1 MYSYLTGLLFIIFY
15 VLFMYLIGSAFY
27 KKEGSYPSHF
37 IVGYLIFSFF
47 VAIGGIP
54 IQILNLPWLVFV
66 GYMIIVYVI
75 LAVWSIRRLDKAN
88 KKIID
93 TSKIKE
99 FIKNQWFI
107 VFLALLLVIIA
118 STNIEYIWMNN
129 CMDDGY
135 YLGWVSGVPYGINGF
150 HTNPSTGYAS
160 SLSDM
165 FSYLLNTTYSE
176 YGFYVFLLNIRTTVF
191 CRIFMAFFD
200 YFLFAM
206 VITKVAE
213 VILNNNDIE
222 IKDDQFQFFSSI
234 IFIFSIISFYYN
246 GNGILKIQ
254 DSWQLNTA
262 MYYGSNIV
270 RTCGIFL
277 LTIFYIDK
285 KLDWKMV
292 IGVIGIGIALIS
304 KSSIAL
310 PVIILVSVSFLLSY
324 LLCEKGKHYRLY
336 GLMIV
341 LGYLLICM
349 IVGNHPH
356 ISGAAHVQFFT
367 NLHHYISFWFIV
379 VFFFSAYFLK
389 NKTINKMNTMM
400 IFLLIFMLVNPFDN
414 VFEFTSQFSFVAA
427 RMMANY
433 LYSITILSFMYCAV
447 DLTRLC
453 HGIKFKNSIIYI
465 LISVL
470 IISLFTS
477 WYQRMDN
484 YKKRIGFGGGTLR
497 FDSTLQVVKDNRYII
512 PMSTQLL
519 GDVLEQRYQET
530 KHVNVVMMPE
540 GAMVNNEMHSV
551 AIILRTVSPHSIS
564 LSATGRYGKDKV
576 GDFQSFS
583 QQDEFNLYDFQAH
596 PTDKTY
602 RKLSKSLNDANVNCL
617 VVNTM
622 NFSSYF
628 ERDGFHLYRGI
639 ADTANNY
646 NYFVY
651 VRN

>member
-27 KKEGSYPSHF
+27 NKEGSYPSHF

-66 GYMIIVYVI
+66 GYMIIVYVL
-75 LAVWSIRRLDKAN
+75 LAVWSIRRLDKVN

-93 TSKIKE
+93 TSKIKD

-107 VFLALLLVIIA
+107 VFLSLLLVIIA

-176 YGFYVFLLNIRTTVF
+176 YGFYVFILNIRTTVF
-191 CRIFMAFFD
+191 CRIFMAFFN
-200 YFLFAM
+200 YFLYGM
-206 VITKVAE
+206 VITQLAE
-213 VILNNNDIE
+213 VLLRNNSDI
-222 IKDDQFQFFSSI
+222 KKSQFQFFSSI
-234 IFIFSIISFYYN
+234 IFLFSIISFYYN

-324 LLCEKGKHYRLY
+324 LLFEEGKHYRLY
-336 GLMIV
+336 ALMII
-341 LGYLLICM
+341 LAYLLVCM

-356 ISGAAHVQFFT
+356 ISGLADAQFFT
-367 NLHHYISFWFIV
+367 NLHHYISFWVIV
-379 VFFFSAYFLK
+379 IFFFSAYFLK
-389 NKTINKMNTMM
+389 NKAINKMNTMM
-400 IFLLIFMLVNPFDN
+400 IFILVLMLVNPFDN
-414 VFEFTSQFSFVAA
+414 VFEFSSQYGFVAA

-433 LYSITILSFMYCAV
+433 LYSMTVLAFIYFVVLLIKCFSSF
-447 DLTRLC
+447 
-453 HGIKFKNSIIYI
+453 KFTNCVIYI
-465 LISVL
+465 LTSVL
-470 IISLFTS
+470 LISLFFQWS
-477 WYQRMDN
+477 QRLES
-484 YKKRIGFGGGTLR
+484 YKQMKKI
-497 FDSTLQVVKDNRYII
+497 DSTVQIVKDNRYII

-540 GAMVNNEMHSV
+540 AAMVNNEMHSV

-564 LSATGRYGKDKV
+564 LSATGRYGKDRV
-576 GDFQSFS
+576 GDYQSFS
-583 QQDEFNLYDFQAH
+583 QKDEFNLYDFQAH

-602 RKLSKSLNDANVNCL
+602 HRLSKSLNDANVNCL

-628 ERDGFHLYRGI
+628 EEDGFYLYRGI
-639 ADTANNY
+639 ADTANKY

>member
-15 VLFMYLIGSAFY
+15 VLFMYLIGCAFY

-66 GYMIIVYVI
+66 GYMIIVYVL
-75 LAVWSIRRLDKAN
+75 LAVWSIRRLDKVN

-93 TSKIKE
+93 TSKIKD

-107 VFLALLLVIIA
+107 VFLSLLLVIIA

-135 YLGWVSGVPYGINGF
+135 YLGWVTGVPYGINGF

-160 SLSDM
+160 SLSGM

-191 CRIFMAFFD
+191 CRIFMAFFN
-200 YFLFAM
+200 YFLYGM
-206 VITKVAE
+206 VITQLAE
-213 VILNNNDIE
+213 VLLRNNSDI
-222 IKDDQFQFFSSI
+222 KKSQFQFFSSI
-234 IFIFSIISFYYN
+234 IFLFSIISFYYN

-310 PVIILVSVSFLLSY
+310 PVIILVSFSFLLSY
-324 LLCEKGKHYRLY
+324 LLFEEGKHYRLY
-336 GLMIV
+336 ALMII
-341 LGYLLICM
+341 LAYLLVCI

-356 ISGAAHVQFFT
+356 ISGAADGQFFM
-367 NLHHYISFWFIV
+367 NIHHYISFWIIL
-379 VFFFSAYFLK
+379 FFFLTGFIFK
-389 NKTINKMNTMM
+389 NKTVNKMNTTM
-400 IFLLIFMLVNPFDN
+400 IFLGVLMLVNPLDN
-414 VFEFTSQFSFVAA
+414 IFEFTSQYGFVAA

-433 LYSITILSFMYCAV
+433 LYSVTVLAFIYFSVLLIKCFF
-447 DLTRLC
+447 
-453 HGIKFKNSIIYI
+453 GFKFKNCIIYI
-465 LISVL
+465 LTFVL
-470 IISLFTS
+470 LISLFCQWS
-477 WYQRMDN
+477 QRLES
-484 YKKRIGFGGGTLR
+484 YKLR
-497 FDSTLQVVKDNRYII
+497 KEIDSTVQVVKDNRYII

-540 GAMVNNEMHSV
+540 GARVNNEMHSV

-596 PTDKTY
+596 PTNKTY
-602 RKLSKSLNDANVNCL
+602 RKLSKSLNDSKVNCL
-617 VVNTM
+617 VVNTI

-628 ERDGFHLYRGI
+628 ERDGFYLYRGI

>member
-66 GYMIIVYVI
+66 GYMIIVYVL
-75 LAVWSIRRLDKAN
+75 LAVWSIRRLDKVN

-93 TSKIKE
+93 TSKITK

-107 VFLALLLVIIA
+107 VFLSLLLVIIA
-118 STNIEYIWMNN
+118 STNIEFIWTNN
-129 CMDDGY
+129 GLDDGY

-150 HTNPSTGYAS
+150 YTNPSTGYAS

-191 CRIFMAFFD
+191 CRIFMAFFN
-200 YFLFAM
+200 YFLFAT
-206 VITKVAE
+206 VITEVAE
-213 VILNNNDIE
+213 VVLDNNDIE
-222 IKDDQFQFFSSI
+222 IKDYQFQFFSSI
-234 IFIFSIISFYYN
+234 IFLFSMISFYYN
-246 GNGILKIQ
+246 GSKLLTVQ
-254 DSWQLNTA
+254 DAWQLNTA

-277 LTIFYIDK
+277 LTIFYINK

-324 LLCEKGKHYRLY
+324 LLFEEGKHFRLY
-336 GLMIV
+336 ALMIILV
-341 LGYLLICM
+341 YLLVCIM
-349 IVGNHPH
+349 VGNHPH
-356 ISGAAHVQFFT
+356 ISGAADGQFFM
-367 NLHHYISFWFIV
+367 NIHHNISFWIV
-379 VFFFSAYFLK
+379 LFFFLTGFIFK
-389 NKTINKMNTMM
+389 NKTMNKMNTMM
-400 IFLLIFMLVNPFDN
+400 IILGALMLINPLDN
-414 VFEFTSQFSFVAA
+414 VFEFTSQFGFVAA

-433 LYSITILSFMYCAV
+433 LYSIIILSFIYCVV
-447 DLTRLC
+447 DLIRLC

-465 LISVL
+465 LTSVL
-470 IISLFTS
+470 IISLFAS
-477 WYQRMDN
+477 WHQRMDN
-484 YKKRIGFGGGTLR
+484 YKKMIGFGGGNQR
-497 FDSTLQVVKDNRYII
+497 FDSTLQVIKDNRYII

-576 GDFQSFS
+576 GDYQSFS
-583 QQDEFNLYDFQAH
+583 QKDEFNLYDFQAH

-602 RKLSKSLNDANVNCL
+602 HKLSKSLNDSKVNCV
-617 VVNTM
+617 VVNNM
-622 NFSSYF
+622 SFSSYF
-628 ERDGFHLYRGI
+628 ERDGFYLYRGI
-639 ADTANNY
+639 ADTANHLD
-646 NYFVY
+646 YFVY

>member
-1 MYSYLTGLLFIIFY
+1 MYSYLAGLLFIIFY
-15 VLFMYLIGSAFY
+15 VLFMYLIGSACY

-54 IQILNLPWLVFV
+54 IQLLNLPWLVFV
-66 GYMIIVYVI
+66 GYMIIVYVG
-75 LAVWSIRRLDKAN
+75 LAVWSIRRLEKAN

-93 TSKIKE
+93 TSKIKD

-107 VFLALLLVIIA
+107 VALALLLVVIA

-176 YGFYVFLLNIRTTVF
+176 YGFYVFLLHVRTTVF
-191 CRIFMAFFD
+191 CRIFMAFFN
-200 YFLFAM
+200 YYLYGI
-206 VITKVAE
+206 VITHLVE
-213 VILNNNDIE
+213 VLFNNSNF
-222 IKDDQFQFFSSI
+222 KKNQFQFFSSI

-262 MYYGSNIV
+262 MYFGSNIV

-324 LLCEKGKHYRLY
+324 LLFEEGKHYRLY
-336 GLMIV
+336 AIMII
-341 LGYLLICM
+341 LAYLLVCM

-356 ISGAAHVQFFT
+356 ISGLADAQFFT
-367 NLHHYISFWFIV
+367 NLHHYISFWVIV
-379 VFFFSAYFLK
+379 IFFFSAYFLK
-389 NKTINKMNTMM
+389 NKAINKMNTMM
-400 IFLLIFMLVNPFDN
+400 IFILVLMLVNPFDN
-414 VFEFTSQFSFVAA
+414 VFEFTSQYGFVAA

-433 LYSITILSFMYCAV
+433 LYSMTVLAFIYFVVLLTKCFSSF
-447 DLTRLC
+447 
-453 HGIKFKNSIIYI
+453 KFTNCVIYI
-465 LISVL
+465 LTSVFL
-470 IISLFTS
+470 ISLFFQWS
-477 WYQRMDN
+477 QRLES
-484 YKKRIGFGGGTLR
+484 YKQMKKI
-497 FDSTLQVVKDNRYII
+497 DSTVQIVKDNRYII

-576 GDFQSFS
+576 GDYQSFS
-583 QQDEFNLYDFQAH
+583 QKDEFNLYDFQAH
-596 PTDKTY
+596 PTNKTY
-602 RKLSKSLNDANVNCL
+602 HRLSKSLNDANVNCL

-628 ERDGFHLYRGI
+628 EKDGFYLYRGI
-639 ADTANNY
+639 ADTANKY

>member
-1 MYSYLTGLLFIIFY
+1 MYSYLAGLLFIIFY
-15 VLFMYLIGSAFY
+15 VLFMYLIGSACY

-66 GYMIIVYVI
+66 GYMIIVYVL
-75 LAVWSIRRLDKAN
+75 LAVWSIRRLDKVN

-93 TSKIKE
+93 TSKIKD

-107 VFLALLLVIIA
+107 VFLSLLLVIIA

-176 YGFYVFLLNIRTTVF
+176 YGFYVFILNIRTTVF
-191 CRIFMAFFD
+191 CRIFMAFFN
-200 YFLFAM
+200 YFLYGM
-206 VITKVAE
+206 VITQLAE
-213 VILNNNDIE
+213 VLLRNNSDI
-222 IKDDQFQFFSSI
+222 KKSQFQFFSSI
-234 IFIFSIISFYYN
+234 IFLFSIISFYYN

-324 LLCEKGKHYRLY
+324 LLFEEGKHYRLY
-336 GLMIV
+336 ALMII
-341 LGYLLICM
+341 LAYLLVCM

-356 ISGAAHVQFFT
+356 ISGLADAQFFT
-367 NLHHYISFWFIV
+367 NLHHYISFWVIV
-379 VFFFSAYFLK
+379 IFFFSAYFLK
-389 NKTINKMNTMM
+389 NKAINKMNTMM
-400 IFLLIFMLVNPFDN
+400 IFILVLMLVNPFDN
-414 VFEFTSQFSFVAA
+414 VFEFSSQYGFVAA

-433 LYSITILSFMYCAV
+433 LYSMTVLAFIYFVVLLIKCFSSF
-447 DLTRLC
+447 
-453 HGIKFKNSIIYI
+453 KFTNCVIYI
-465 LISVL
+465 LTSVL
-470 IISLFTS
+470 LISLFFQWS
-477 WYQRMDN
+477 QRLES
-484 YKKRIGFGGGTLR
+484 YKQMKKI
-497 FDSTLQVVKDNRYII
+497 DSTVQIVKDNRYII

-540 GAMVNNEMHSV
+540 AAMVNNEMHSV

-564 LSATGRYGKDKV
+564 LSATGRYGKDRV
-576 GDFQSFS
+576 GDYQSFS
-583 QQDEFNLYDFQAH
+583 QKDEFNLYDFQAH

-602 RKLSKSLNDANVNCL
+602 HRLSKSLNDANVNCL

-628 ERDGFHLYRGI
+628 EEDGFYLYRGI
-639 ADTANNY
+639 ADTANKY

>member
-1 MYSYLTGLLFIIFY
+1 MYSYLVGLLFIIFY
-15 VLFMYLIGSAFY
+15 VLFMYLIGSACY

-75 LAVWSIRRLDKAN
+75 LAVWAVQRLDNAN

-93 TSKIKE
+93 TSKIKD

-107 VFLALLLVIIA
+107 VALALLLVVIA
-118 STNIEYIWMNN
+118 SSNIEFIWTNN
-129 CMDDGY
+129 GLDDGY

-150 HTNPSTGYAS
+150 HTNPATGYAS

-176 YGFYVFLLNIRTTVF
+176 YGFYVFLLHVRTTVF

-200 YFLFAM
+200 YLLFAM

-222 IKDDQFQFFSSI
+222 IKDDQFQFFSSV
-234 IFIFSIISFYYN
+234 IFIFTIISFYYN
-246 GNGILKIQ
+246 GNEILKIQ

-324 LLCEKGKHYRLY
+324 LLFEEGKHYRLY
-336 GLMIV
+336 ALMII
-341 LGYLLICM
+341 LAYLLVCM

-356 ISGAAHVQFFT
+356 ISGAAEAQFFT
-367 NLHHYISFWFIV
+367 NLHHYVSFWIIL
-379 VFFFSAYFLK
+379 FFFLTGFIFK
-389 NKTINKMNTMM
+389 NKTMNKMIIMM
-400 IFLLIFMLVNPFDN
+400 IILGALMLVNPFDN
-414 VFEFTSQFSFVAA
+414 VFEFTSQFGFVAA

-433 LYSITILSFMYCAV
+433 LYSMTVLSYIFLCV
-447 DLTRLC
+447 DLMKW
-453 HGIKFKNSIIYI
+453 GSKIKLKNYIMYI
-465 LISVL
+465 LIFAL
-470 IISLFTS
+470 LISLFAS
-477 WYQRMDN
+477 WHQRMDN
-484 YKKRIGFGGGTLR
+484 YKKRIGFGGGNQR

-540 GAMVNNEMHSV
+540 GAMINNEMHSV

-564 LSATGRYGKDKV
+564 LSATGRYGKDRV
-576 GDFQSFS
+576 GDYQSFS
-583 QQDEFNLYDFQAH
+583 QKDEFNLYDFQAH
-596 PTDKTY
+596 PTNKTY
-602 RKLSKSLNDANVNCL
+602 HRLSKSLNDANVNCL

-628 ERDGFHLYRGI
+628 EKDGFYLYRGI
-639 ADTANNY
+639 ADTANKY